1 MDRFWESLLKTL
13 GSKVLD
19 GLWNLRRSSSVRLA
33 LGAGVVGLRC
43 CQMKNLE
50 TEIVVYLQRWAERS
64 RPPWEHSAVQHRG
77 LNDML
82 EMVVEKE
89 GEVKPTLGATGGVR
103 LSSSR
108 HVDCGLVG
116 WVGSLIEECSS

>member
-1 MDRFWESLLKTL
+1 MNRFWESLLKTL

-43 CQMKNLE
+43 CQIKNLE
-50 TEIVVYLQRWAERS
+50 TEIVHYLQRWEERS
-64 RPPWEHSAVQHRG
+64 RPPWVRSAVQHRG
-77 LNDML
+77 LNSML

-89 GEVKPTLGATGGVR
+89 GELKPTLGATGGVR

-108 HVDCGLVG
+108 HVDCSVIGL
-116 WVGSLIEECSS
+116 GSLIEECSN